1 MPNAAPPTTQSAGRR
16 ASITALVLAVA
27 GGAVSTYLTIEHFT
41 GSQQLA
47 CPESATINC
56 AKVTT
61 SRWSHLAGVPV
72 AVLGLAFFAAMTV
85 ALLPPAWRLPVLDPL
100 RVAAA
105 GVGVVMVLYL
115 IGIELFAVD
124 AICLWCTAVHAVT
137 IALFG
142 VILWH
147 TSLLRAG
154 PPR

>member
-1 MPNAAPPTTQSAGRR
+1 M
-16 ASITALVLAVA
+16 
-27 GGAVSTYLTIEHFT
+27 T
-41 GSQQLA
+41 G
-47 CPESATINC
+47 
-56 AKVTT
+56 
-61 SRWSHLAGVPV
+61 
-72 AVLGLAFFAAMTV
+72 

-115 IGIELFAVD
+115 IGVELFAVD

-147 TSLLRAG
+147 TSLLRAEAT
-154 PPR
+154 R